1 MPIIR
6 HKGSCFA
13 AIDIGT
19 NAVRLK
25 IGRFLD
31 DGTLSILH
39 SEREGIRPGEGVFET
54 GTMSENAVERL
65 VRTLE
70 IFNEICEQYGAIPRA
85 VATSAM
91 RDASN
96 RAEVVK
102 RARKEAG
109 VDIEII
115 SGREEAR
122 LISLGA
128 LWGTK
133 GRVKNLLVDIGGG
146 STEVALCAGD
156 HPTELWSL
164 SIGAVRLTEL
174 FATRGKVD
182 SSHLALMRKYA
193 LRACEDALPV
203 SSTRLPSVALGTSGS
218 IRALVPFAAPRGE
231 GEASYRQVHEAVRKL
246 CALSFAERMKRFESR
261 RAEVI
266 ISAAV
271 ILETVMK
278 HLKIDRIRAGET
290 GLRDGVLVDLY
301 RRHDMGENSDLVEQG
316 ALDFGRRL
324 GFDERHAAQVAEF
337 ASGLFDDLHSLH
349 HLAPEWRVVLRV
361 AALLHDI
368 GYAVNRQKH
377 HRHSAYLLEN
387 TDLPGLSDRGRIVA
401 ARLTRFHRRRAP
413 KKGHPGLDG
422 LSPEESE
429 VVTLLAPLLRLA
441 DAFDRGHHRSV
452 QELSVKIAPRSLTLQ
467 VEAKRGAAL
476 ELWDAERESP
486 IFEQV
491 YGRKLRLRLQA

>member
-1 MPIIR
+1 MPMIR
-6 HKGSCFA
+6 QSGSHFA

-25 IGRFLD
+25 VGRFLD
-31 DGTLSILH
+31 DGSLSILH
-39 SEREGIRPGEGVFET
+39 SEREGIRPGEGVFES
-54 GTMSENAVERL
+54 GTMSDNAVERL

-70 IFNEICEQYGAIPRA
+70 IYRNVCDQYGAITRTI
-85 VATSAM
+85 ATSAM

-96 RAEVVK
+96 RGDVIQ
-102 RARKEAG
+102 RAQKEAG
-109 VDIEII
+109 VNIEII

-128 LWGTK
+128 LWGVK
-133 GRVKNLLVDIGGG
+133 GRKKNLLVDIGGG
-146 STEVALCAGD
+146 STEVALCSGD

-174 FATRGKVD
+174 FSAHGKVD
-182 SSHLALMRKYA
+182 ESHLALMRKYA
-193 LRACEDALPV
+193 LRGCEDAFPHAPDHLP
-203 SSTRLPSVALGTSGS
+203 TRALGTSGS
-218 IRALVPFAAPRGE
+218 IRALVPFAAPRGG
-231 GEASYRQVHEAVRKL
+231 GEASYRQVHEAVRRL
-246 CALSFAERMKRFESR
+246 CELSFAERMKRFESR

-278 HLKIDRIRAGET
+278 RLKIERIRAGET
-290 GLRDGVLVDLY
+290 GLRDGVLVDLH
-301 RRHDMGENSDLVEQG
+301 RRHAMGENSDLVEQG

-324 GFDERHAAQVAEF
+324 GFDERHALQVAEF
-337 ASGLFDDLHSLH
+337 ASNLFDDLQSLH
-349 HLAPEWRVVLRV
+349 HLSPEWRVVLRV
-361 AALLHDI
+361 ASLLHDV

-387 TDLPGLSDRGRIVA
+387 TDLPGLSDRGRVVA

-413 KKGHPGLDG
+413 KRGHPGLDG
-422 LSPEESE
+422 LSEEEAE

-452 QELSVKIAPRSLTLQ
+452 QELAVKISPRTLTLQ
-467 VEAKRGAAL
+467 VDAKRGAAL

-486 IFEQV
+486 LFEQV
-491 YGRKLRLRLQA
+491 YARKLRLLLKT